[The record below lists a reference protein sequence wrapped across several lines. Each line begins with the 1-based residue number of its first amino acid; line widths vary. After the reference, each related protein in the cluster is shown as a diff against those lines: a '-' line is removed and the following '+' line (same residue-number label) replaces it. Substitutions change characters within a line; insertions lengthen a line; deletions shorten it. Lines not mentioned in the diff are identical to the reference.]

1 MALFGRKREE
11 RAAPSLSDPAFA
23 EYFGIPSSLSGVTV
37 SETSALGVSAVF
49 RAVSLIA
56 GTVAALPLKSYR
68 TLADGSRERVGSFL
82 DTPAGPDSD
91 STAFEWTETL
101 MVSLLLHGN
110 AYFLKVYNAAGAL
123 AGLQYIHPSLVSV
136 TREGGRKVFR
146 IAGKTLTD
154 THVLHIPALSTD
166 GLVGRGPLQVARDS
180 FGTTIA
186 GDRAAARMFST
197 GAMVS
202 GLVTPED
209 ANLPEEEAKEI
220 AEGFRRVAN
229 ENPGGFAFIN
239 RLLKVTPWT
248 LSARD
253 AQFLESRTFQ
263 ISEVARWFGLPP
275 HLLAETQKQTSW
287 GSGVQE
293 QNHGLARFTLM
304 PWTDRIEQR
313 LTRLLPSPRFC
324 EFDYSGLLQPTPA
337 EEIRLLIEQMNG
349 GLITQD
355 EARKVR
361 NLPPLDPQES
371 ATVDSTLLYAYIA
384 LVNAGF
390 DASDAAVKLGLPDI
404 TYLGPPEGS
413 PGAEV

>member
-1 MALFGRKREE
+1 MALFRRNREV
-11 RAAPSLSDPAFA
+11 RSVPPISDPAFLDF
-23 EYFGIPSSLSGVTV
+23 FGLGGSAAGVNV
-37 SETSALGVSAVF
+37 SESSVLGISAVF

-82 DTPAGPDSD
+82 DDPAGPDSD
-91 STAFEWTETL
+91 VTPFEWQETA

-123 AGLQYIHPSLVSV
+123 TGLQYIHPSVVSV
-136 TREGGRKVFR
+136 KREGTRKVFT
-146 IAGKTLTD
+146 IGGQPFSDAQI
-154 THVLHIPALSTD
+154 LHIPALSTD
-166 GLVGRGPLQVARDS
+166 GLVGRGPLQLARDS

-209 ANLPEEEAKEI
+209 DLSEEDAQAIKESLSAKVSGVGN
-220 AEGFRRVAN
+220 AGDLVV
-229 ENPGGFAFIN
+229 IN
-239 RLLKVTPWT
+239 RKLKLTPWT
-248 LSARD
+248 LSAKD

-293 QNHGLARFTLM
+293 QNHGLARFTLQ
-304 PWTDRIEQR
+304 PWTKRIEQR
-313 LTRLLPSPRFC
+313 LSPLLPSPRFA
-324 EFDYSGLLQPTPA
+324 EFDFSGLLQPTPA
-337 EEIRLLIEQMNG
+337 EELTLLMAQVREGFLTLN
-349 GLITQD
+349 

-361 NLPPLDPQES
+361 NLAPLEGGD
-371 ATVDSTLLYAYIA
+371 A
-384 LVNAGF
+384 LR
-390 DASDAAVKLGLPDI
+390 LP
-404 TYLGPPEGS
+404 
-413 PGAEV
+413 PGAAPAEPAPSTEGDADESV